1 MTFLAFKARRP
12 NNVNFYQSL
21 VSKDLLLET
30 ITSSSFNVQ
39 SPEIAKQIRLQSKAF
54 LLRNLAS
61 LTSRSHEF
69 PLMK

>member
-1 MTFLAFKARRP
+1 MKLNVDNLRDFCDNFFGIVNTFKARRS

-39 SPEIAKQIRLQSKAF
+39 SPEIAK
-54 LLRNLAS
+54 
-61 LTSRSHEF
+61 
-69 PLMK
+69 